1 MLECPKERVFVRRF
15 FSTLKSTYDQLI
27 IGLNYI
33 SVAVIF
39 LMAFLVFSD
48 VVGRYFFNHP
58 IPGTTELVKC
68 AIIVIIFLGITYT
81 MQQDRHIR
89 TTVIMDRLPPGIK
102 LWCEVL
108 ACVIGVVIF
117 VSMCHFSLQAAWD
130 SWIVREFD
138 GVQVKVPVYP
148 SRFALVL
155 GSGLLVVQ
163 YILHLVNHL
172 SGLIRYYKGKGS

>member
-1 MLECPKERVFVRRF
+1 MRRF
-15 FSTLKSTYDQLI
+15 FSTLKSGYDQLI

-39 LMAFLVFSD
+39 LMALLVFSD

-89 TTVIMDRLPPGIK
+89 TTNTH
-102 LWCEVL
+102 
-108 ACVIGVVIF
+108 
-117 VSMCHFSLQAAWD
+117 S
-130 SWIVREFD
+130 FD
-138 GVQVKVPVYP
+138 
-148 SRFALVL
+148 L
-155 GSGLLVVQ
+155 
-163 YILHLVNHL
+163 N
-172 SGLIRYYKGKGS
+172 